1 MSNESQ
7 DENANLNLTR
17 HEQFGRELLLSLLNN
32 KKPHPDL
39 IAWAEQDIKRLTDN
53 QQFMYEICRAAL
65 GISPWPSEQRLTNF
79 YGREW
84 GSGYR
89 HLYRLALAVIDK
101 LHPAYRPLI
110 LQLLREETW
119 FLALWGAPGD
129 TLWPGVVPA
138 CRSTWEGTSDIHRGM
153 MAAAGLT
160 KQPANYTL
168 NNAQQAGSVW
178 FHSHITPSG
187 LSVPF
192 VVRPDIPVVLIN
204 FENGGRLAALS
215 GGCYDGLLCG
225 VVTGVEPVQPTH
237 AEHLYVSRNTQLLK
251 FPSLR
256 GRSETKAQRRSRSAL
271 SGESEI
277 HAGLKHRNVVVR
289 QTANYV
295 RGSDNGP
302 ANSEW
307 TLLETPIR
315 IQVWDKDGL
324 RDVHSVGSQDVVG
337 GSPASPVVPR
347 PPSNPS
353 ASPSTPK
360 PNPPSNIR
368 PQTLTLQFWGRNGE
382 PAQLMSAIDEF
393 RKNGTPV
400 PAHLTTLL
408 YQYSVMNIRDAG

>member
-39 IAWAEQDIKRLTDN
+39 VTWAEQDIKRLTDN
-53 QQFMYEICRAAL
+53 QQFMYEVGRAAL

-101 LHPAYRPLI
+101 LHPTYRPLI

-119 FLALWGAPGD
+119 FLALWGAPAG

-138 CRSTWEGTSDIHRGM
+138 CRSTWTGTSDIHRGM
-153 MAAAGLT
+153 LAAAALT
-160 KQPANYTL
+160 AQPLNYTAT
-168 NNAQQAGSVW
+168 NAQQAGNVW
-178 FHSHITPSG
+178 FHGTITSLK
-187 LSVPF
+187 LSTPHLI
-192 VVRPDIPVVLIN
+192 RPDTQVVLIN
-204 FENGGRLAALS
+204 FENGGRLAALN

-225 VVTGVEPVQPTH
+225 VATGCTFKGVRPSD
-237 AEHLYVSRNTQLLK
+237 YISRETVLLK
-251 FPSLR
+251 YPSLR
-256 GRSETKAQRRSRSAL
+256 GKSETKAQRRSRSAL
-271 SGESEI
+271 SGSASVQATLEQR
-277 HAGLKHRNVVVR
+277 GVFVN
-289 QTANYV
+289 QNANYV

-302 ANSEW
+302 ANAEW
-307 TLLETPIR
+307 ELLETPVR

-337 GSPASPVVPR
+337 GNPTSPSVPR
-347 PPSNPS
+347 PPV
-353 ASPSTPK
+353 SPSTPNL
-360 PNPPSNIR
+360 PNDPTIEPH